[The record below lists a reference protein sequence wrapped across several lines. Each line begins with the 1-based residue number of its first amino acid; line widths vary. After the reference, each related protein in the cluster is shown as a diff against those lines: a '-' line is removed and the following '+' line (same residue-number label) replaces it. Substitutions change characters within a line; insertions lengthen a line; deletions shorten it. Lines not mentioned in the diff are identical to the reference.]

1 MLTPFR
7 DSVIAQKANDLRQ
20 FTYIFIFDNPT
31 LCEQFVFQLFHL
43 LPVNIYVHVTHV
55 NDEHPSNTN
64 VFLFLFYIYF

>member
-7 DSVIAQKANDLRQ
+7 NSVIAQKANDLRQ

-43 LPVNIYVHVTHV
+43 LLMM
-55 NDEHPSNTN
+55 NT
-64 VFLFLFYIYF
+64 LLIQMYSSSYFTFIFKARWH